1 MFKKILIANRGEIA
15 VRVIRA
21 ARELGVRTAAAYS
34 EADRNCIHVL
44 LADEAYCIGPAPSIE
59 SYLSIER
66 IMEAAKGCRAEAI
79 HPGYG
84 FLAENPEFARAC
96 EESNIVFVG
105 PNPEAMGAMGD
116 KIFAKESVS
125 KRGVPVV
132 PGSGGIKD
140 LKEAKRAAGEIGYPV
155 LIKAALGGGG
165 KGMRIVNQA
174 TQMEEAFKLASQESG
189 AAFGDPTVYV
199 EKLISEPRHI
209 EFQIL
214 ADNYGNVIHLYERE
228 CSIQRRHQKL
238 VEETPSTALDDIL
251 RTRMGEAAVEAA
263 KAVGYTNAGTI
274 EFMFEEGGNFY
285 FMEMNTRLQVEHPV
299 TEITTGVDLVKE
311 QLKIASGEKLSFSQ
325 DGIRKE
331 GAAIECRIYAEDPQN
346 SFLPSPGKIDVLR
359 EPSGPGVRVESG
371 VYQGYEIPVY
381 YDPLIAKLI
390 TWGRDR
396 DEAIRRMSRALSEYR
411 IVGVKTTAGFHQM
424 VMGDERFVSGKYN
437 TSFIEQMDLTREE
450 ERRDELVV
458 IASSIAALRRGRE
471 NRKAASSKEKGM
483 NPWKLAG
490 RREAL
495 GE

>member
-21 ARELGVRTAAAYS
+21 ARELGVRTVAVYS
-34 EADRNCIHVL
+34 ESDRSCIHVL
-44 LADEAYCIGPAPSIE
+44 LADEAYCIGPPPSVE
-59 SYLSIER
+59 SYLSIDR
-66 IMEAAKGCRAEAI
+66 IIEAARACGAEAI

-84 FLAENPEFARAC
+84 FLAENPQFARAC
-96 EESNIVFVG
+96 DQSGIVFVG
-105 PNPEAMGAMGD
+105 PNAPAMEAMGD

-132 PGSGGIKD
+132 PGSSGIKE
-140 LKEAKRAAGEIGYPV
+140 LEGAKRAAREMRYPL

-165 KGMRIVNQA
+165 KGMRVVSQA
-174 TQMEEAFKLASQESG
+174 DELEEAFKLASQEAG
-189 AAFGDPTVYV
+189 AAFGDPTVYM
-199 EKLISEPRHI
+199 EKLIQKPRHI

-214 ADNYGNVIHLYERE
+214 ADNYGNVIHLHERE

-238 VEETPSTALDDIL
+238 VEETPSTAIDQAL

-274 EFMFEEGGNFY
+274 EFMFEEGGDFC

-299 TEITTGVDLVKE
+299 TEMTTGVDLVKR
-311 QLKIASGEKLSFSQ
+311 QLRIASGEKLHLSQ
-325 DGIRKE
+325 GDIRRD

-346 SFLPSPGKIDVLR
+346 AFLPCPGKIQALR

-371 VYQGYEIPVY
+371 VYQGYDIPVY

-390 TWGRDR
+390 GWGRDR
-396 DEAIRRMSRALSEYR
+396 DEVIARMRRALTEYR
-411 IVGVKTTAGFHQM
+411 IVGVRTTVGFHQM
-424 VMGDERFVSGKYN
+424 VMQDERFTSGNYN
-437 TSFIEQMDLTREE
+437 TAFIEEMQLGEE
-450 ERRDELVV
+450 KGNGDEFAV
-458 IASSIAALRRGRE
+458 IASSIAALRGGKEIRRT
-471 NRKAASSKEKGM
+471 ASPEGKGM